1 MNISILACVWIILSV
16 MAIIYIYR
24 ASFFFIIKTID
35 SYPVT
40 PVISPCQLVFLT
52 KRQKIIAIQTIVV
65 LGFAIHS
72 PLRSEPDKF

>member
-1 MNISILACVWIILSV
+1 MK
-16 MAIIYIYR
+16 YIDFSLCLDYFICNGNNLHLQ
-24 ASFFFIIKTID
+24 SQFLFIIKTID